1 MQMGPAHLKAHLG
14 GVCLQWRCR
23 WDWRPFAQ
31 TLLCSPQL
39 VVWVRQT
46 GWTTASCNTR
56 IMLREKLY
64 LYLFTIV
71 FSYLHI
77 LNVFIIA
84 QISDMIIIDGKIH
97 QLLSSSSCA
106 WIYWFQA
113 SVTHGS
119 IDGDTHGQGRNTILL
134 WKLLT
139 NKTKFPL
146 DQAVEHRWFFVKKI
160 RKIISINLFEI

>member
-1 MQMGPAHLKAHLG
+1 MPVCSG
-14 GVCLQWRCR
+14 GVGGIEDLLHRPSSALQPTAGRVS
-23 WDWRPFAQ
+23 Q
-31 TLLCSPQL
+31 TNRLDNRFLQHAH
-39 VVWVRQT
+39 Q
-46 GWTTASCNTR
+46 AE
-56 IMLREKLY
+56 RE
-64 LYLFTIV
+64 IV
-71 FSYLHI
+71 FVFVHSCIFIFVHSYKCVHHGSSLKSMI
-77 LNVFIIA
+77 L
-84 QISDMIIIDGKIH
+84 MDGEIH

-113 SVTHGS
+113 LVAHGS